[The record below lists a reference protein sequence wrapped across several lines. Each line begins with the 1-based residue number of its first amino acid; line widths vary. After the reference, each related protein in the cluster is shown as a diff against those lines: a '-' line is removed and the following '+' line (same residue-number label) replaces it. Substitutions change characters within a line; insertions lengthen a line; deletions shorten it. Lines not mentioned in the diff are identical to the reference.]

1 MYIYLEDEFFIPL
14 KEVVAVVDYNE
25 FISSPEGKIFYY
37 ENKNKIIDLSAK
49 ERRSLVITDKFFYMT
64 SYVVRSIQDRG
75 NEFERLK
82 KKGKRNIKKYNGGL

>member
-25 FISSPEGKIFYY
+25 FLSSPEGRNFYD
-37 ENKNKIIDLSAK
+37 ENKSKIIDLSVK
-49 ERRSLVITDKFFYMT
+49 NRRSLVITDKFFYMT